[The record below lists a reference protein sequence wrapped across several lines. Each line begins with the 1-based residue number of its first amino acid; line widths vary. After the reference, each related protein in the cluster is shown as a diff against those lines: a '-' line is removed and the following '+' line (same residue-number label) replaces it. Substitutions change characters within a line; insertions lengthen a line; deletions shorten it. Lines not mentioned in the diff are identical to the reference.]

1 MMLLYTLVF
10 LLVVILIVV
19 GVIIWKKPA
28 SPSAASPSAASPS
41 AVSAASP
48 SAMSGSK
55 LISSGNKASGASIS
69 AIPTPQKRRPSNIA
83 VKPVD
88 VILDNNFNTIL
99 ISKDSYSIYIKDP
112 EITNLNIHKTVSNY
126 YLSIVNK
133 KNENYVYNGSEL
145 IKININDIELNNRE
159 LINCDNFSKKLIQ
172 AQGSGSLNQVSSLYG
187 SASASAS
194 LGAASLGAA
203 SLGAASL
210 GAASLGAAS
219 LGAASLGAASSG
231 AASPGAAAGPAAGP
245 VAGGGYR
252 TKSVYY
258 ITNTIFEDS
267 YIKENS
273 AVIMP
278 VPLLV
283 GSSITIY
290 KASNP
295 NPLIYIISSI
305 NVTSTVQITV
315 SYPDNLPYYGIIIY
329 DPIQDTIDI
338 NFRGT
343 NN

>member
-1 MMLLYTLVF
+1 MLLYTLVF

-28 SPSAASPSAASPS
+28 SPSAASPSADSPSAASPSAASSS

-219 LGAASLGAASSG
+219 SG

>member
-1 MMLLYTLVF
+1 MLLYTLVF

-28 SPSAASPSAASPS
+28 SPSAASPSAASSS

-203 SLGAASL
+203 SLGAAS
-210 GAASLGAAS
+210 S
-219 LGAASLGAASSG
+219 GAASSG
-231 AASPGAAAGPAAGP
+231 AASSGAASSGAAAGP

>member
-19 GVIIWKKPA
+19 GVIIWKKP
-28 SPSAASPSAASPS
+28 ASPSAASPS

-203 SLGAASL
+203 S
-210 GAASLGAAS
+210 
-219 LGAASLGAASSG
+219 SG

>member
-1 MMLLYTLVF
+1 MLLYTLVF

-41 AVSAASP
+41 AASSSAASS

-210 GAASLGAAS
+210 GAASLGAA
-219 LGAASLGAASSG
+219 
-231 AASPGAAAGPAAGP
+231 AGPAAGP

-305 NVTSTVQITV
+305 NITSTVQITV

>member
-1 MMLLYTLVF
+1 MLLYTLVF

-28 SPSAASPSAASPS
+28 SPSAASPSAASS
-41 AVSAASP
+41 SAASS

-210 GAASLGAAS
+210 GAASLGAA
-219 LGAASLGAASSG
+219 
-231 AASPGAAAGPAAGP
+231 AGPAAGP

-305 NVTSTVQITV
+305 NITSTVQITV

>member
-1 MMLLYTLVF
+1 MLLYTLVF

-28 SPSAASPSAASPS
+28 SPSAASPSAASS
-41 AVSAASP
+41 SAASS

-203 SLGAASL
+203 
-210 GAASLGAAS
+210 
-219 LGAASLGAASSG
+219 
-231 AASPGAAAGPAAGP
+231 AGPAAGP

-305 NVTSTVQITV
+305 NITSTVQITV